1 PRPGRAGGHPGGSA
15 RRPPPAGRAPGSRR
29 PPPGARNSGPPASPP
44 SPAAPARRSEPA
56 WRSRQESHR
65 WRRRSRRA
73 GAGDSDRRSR
83 CGATGP
89 AWPGC
94 RRPARRRPQWP
105 RGRAAPGPARPTSAG
120 RSTPPRAGASSAPS
134 GRPATGRR
142 RAATR
147 PTRGSRRGGP
157 VNDRARR
164 FAGRT
169 ASGKHYRR
177 LREPSRRAADQRPPE
192 VDQWHYRPMIPL
204 ASDTETRPG
213 DAMRAAIAAAEVGDE
228 QRGEDP
234 TVNRLLERSAALLG
248 KPAALFLPSGT
259 MCNLVATKLHTQPG
273 DVLLAEASSHVLRV
287 EAGGAGM
294 VAGLMTEPIT
304 GSTGAAP
311 GAFTVDDLEQA
322 LGRIATL
329 PSPYSPP
336 ARLLCIEQAH
346 NLGGGT
352 VWPYETLAAV
362 AGRAREHG
370 LAVHMDGARLMNAVL
385 ASGV

>member
-1 PRPGRAGGHPGGSA
+1 
-15 RRPPPAGRAPGSRR
+15 
-29 PPPGARNSGPPASPP
+29 
-44 SPAAPARRSEPA
+44 
-56 WRSRQESHR
+56 
-65 WRRRSRRA
+65 
-73 GAGDSDRRSR
+73 
-83 CGATGP
+83 
-89 AWPGC
+89 
-94 RRPARRRPQWP
+94 
-105 RGRAAPGPARPTSAG
+105 
-120 RSTPPRAGASSAPS
+120 
-134 GRPATGRR
+134 
-142 RAATR
+142 
-147 PTRGSRRGGP
+147 
-157 VNDRARR
+157 
-164 FAGRT
+164 
-169 ASGKHYRR
+169 
-177 LREPSRRAADQRPPE
+177 
-192 VDQWHYRPMIPL
+192 
-204 ASDTETRPG
+204 
-213 DAMRAAIAAAEVGDE
+213 
-228 QRGEDP
+228 
-234 TVNRLLERSAALLG
+234 LLG

-336 ARLLCIEQAH
+336 ARLLCIEQTH

-370 LAVHMDGARLMNAVL
+370 LAVHMDGARLMNAAL
-385 ASGV
+385 ASGIAAARWGALVDTVWLDFTKGLGAPIGAVLAGSQSDIDRARRLKHAFGGAMRQAGIAAAGCLHALDENVERLADDHANARRFAAGLARIPGIRLPHGAPQTNIVFFELAPAGPSAAQVVARCRRQGLGLGAIGARIRAVTHLDVSVEDIDRALAIISAALSDR